1 MTQKLCVLETLVAF
15 GFYWMADDKE
25 GGAGGVVNGQSPQSV
40 TVPSPGVVI
49 RALIDI
55 LGNEPCI
62 YCGDCI
68 SYTSCY

>member
-25 GGAGGVVNGQSPQSV
+25 GGTGGVVTGGSPQTV

-55 LGNEPCI
+55 LGNEGSICNVI
-62 YCGDCI
+62 RVWVGGM
-68 SYTSCY
+68 